1 MRIKT
6 LVAGL
11 AVGALVTAGCGSSG
25 GSSSGTVGSTAG
37 TSSAPAGSTAPAAT
51 GSTGTTGTAPK
62 SLTEVSVGNPGLNA
76 TQIPLLLAEQKGY
89 FADHGLKIS
98 QVSFQGGP
106 PMAAAMIGGSLDVAT
121 LSPFIVGNAVQ
132 SGNDLAMFCGVALI
146 TVNNLL
152 APANSP
158 LKTQQELGSWQAV
171 YKQFKGKKVGVPIR
185 GGDAE
190 TRMRLGL
197 IEAGV
202 DPNSVTFVAI
212 GVGPPAQAAFEK
224 NQVDV
229 FWGTDFI
236 QQNLVGAGQAK
247 VLTSAGSKDGP
258 TSNQNIYGYA
268 YSATRKW
275 IEANGATAKAF
286 CAAIGE
292 GVALMQDS
300 ANQGPLDQ
308 VLTTV
313 FKVPVSALPAAR
325 ATAVNYSTEM
335 PQSNVDDAVK
345 VGVIGKSLKES
356 PKLTYTQLVLLP
368 S

>member
-1 MRIKT
+1 MRIKA
-6 LVAGL
+6 LVTGL
-11 AVGALVTAGCGSSG
+11 AAGALVTAGCGSSG
-25 GSSSGTVGSTAG
+25 GSSSGTVGSTA
-37 TSSAPAGSTAPAAT
+37 AGSTVPAAT
-51 GSTGTTGTAPK
+51 GSGSTGTTGSAPK
-62 SLTEVSVGNPGLNA
+62 SLTPVSVGNPGLNA

-98 QVSFQGGP
+98 QLSFQGGP

-121 LSPFIVGNAVQ
+121 LSPFIVGNAIQ
-132 SGNDLAMFCGVALI
+132 AGNDLAMFCGVALI

-152 APANSP
+152 AAPDSP

-171 YKQFKGKKVGVPIR
+171 YKQFKGKKIGVPIR

-190 TRMRLGL
+190 VRMRLGL
-197 IEAGV
+197 TEAGV

-229 FWGTDFI
+229 LWGSDFI

-247 VLTSAGSKDGP
+247 VLASAGAKTGP

-286 CAAIGE
+286 CAAITE

-300 ANQGPLDQ
+300 ANQDALDQ
-308 VLTTV
+308 VLTTT
-313 FKVPVSALPAAR
+313 FKVPVGALPAAR
-325 ATAVNYSTEM
+325 ATAVNYSTDM
-335 PQSNVDDAVK
+335 PQANVDGAVK
-345 VGVIGKSLKES
+345 VGVIGKSLKAS
-356 PKLTYTQLVLLP
+356 PELTYAQLVLLP